1 MSPQQESRHTAL
13 VNAGWHYDAA
23 QDRYQAPGDT
33 SPSGRWYNLAAAWL
47 AHQAM
52 QAAPPP
58 AEPPGPGDARATKAA
73 DDPRRS
79 KPQ

>member
-1 MSPQQESRHTAL
+1 MSPQQESRH
-13 VNAGWHYDAA
+13 
-23 QDRYQAPGDT
+23 QAPGDT
-33 SPSGRWYNLAAAWL
+33 SPAGRWYNLAAAWL